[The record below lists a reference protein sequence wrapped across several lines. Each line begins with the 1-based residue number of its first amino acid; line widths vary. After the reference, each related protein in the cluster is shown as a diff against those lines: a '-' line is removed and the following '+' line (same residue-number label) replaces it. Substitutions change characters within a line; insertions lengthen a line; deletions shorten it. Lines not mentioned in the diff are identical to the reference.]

1 MGFAYNIGSCSILMA
16 KLWGIHSTMV
26 MAKELGCR
34 HLWVK
39 SDSATAMDSM
49 NQGVS
54 PSHHCASLVMAIQ
67 DLWKDFSDVQITH
80 VYREANT
87 IADWFA
93 THAFSYPIGI
103 HRNISLWILRSRGSR
118 KMKRKKKYC
127 TR

>member
-1 MGFAYNIGSCSILMA
+1 MA

-49 NQGVS
+49 NQGV
-54 PSHHCASLVMAIQ
+54 LWLYAIQ
-67 DLWKDFSDVQITH
+67 NLWKDFSEVQITH

-118 KMKRKKKYC
+118 EMKRKKKYC